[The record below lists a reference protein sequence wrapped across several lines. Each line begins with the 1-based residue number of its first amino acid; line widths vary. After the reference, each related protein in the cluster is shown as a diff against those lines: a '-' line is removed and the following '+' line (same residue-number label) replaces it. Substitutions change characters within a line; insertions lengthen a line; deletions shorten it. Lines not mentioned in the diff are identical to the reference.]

1 MEFKDYYKILGVDK
15 SASQDEIKKAF
26 RKLAMKYHPDK
37 NKGDKAS
44 EEKFKDINEAYEVLG
59 DPEKRKKY
67 DQLGDNWRYYQQY
80 GDPSQGFDWSQFT
93 NQGGQTYTY
102 SGNFEDVFGES
113 GFSDFFDLLF
123 GQGFRAGRTQR
134 TGRGAAMKGEDVE
147 AVMEI
152 TLQEAYYGTTRIF
165 KYGGESIKLNI
176 KPGIPD
182 GQLLKIPGKGGAGRF
197 GGQRGDLLVRI
208 RVLPDPKFERK
219 GDDLY
224 STLKIDLYTALLGG
238 KVQFKTLSK
247 TVKIDIPE
255 GTQNGKVLK
264 LPKMGMPR
272 YNSPS
277 QYGDLYLTIQ
287 IELPTNLS
295 NKEIALFKELRKIRY
310 GI

>member
-44 EEKFKDINEAYEVLG
+44 EEKFKDINEAYEVLS

-67 DQLGDNWRYYQQY
+67 DQLGDNWKYYQQY
-80 GDPSQGFDWSQFT
+80 GDPSQGFDWSQYT
-93 NQGGQTYTY
+93 SPGGHTYSY
-102 SGNFEDVFGES
+102 SGNFEDVFGEG
-113 GFSDFFDLLF
+113 GFSDFFELLF
-123 GQGFRAGRTQR
+123 GSGFKSGRGRR
-134 TGRGAAMKGEDVE
+134 TGTRTAMKGQDME
-147 AVMEI
+147 ATLEI

-165 KYGGESIKLNI
+165 KIGNESIKLNI
-176 KPGIPD
+176 KPGISD
-182 GQLLKIPGKGGAGRF
+182 EQLLKIPGKGSAGAF
-197 GGQRGDLLVRI
+197 GGQPGDLLIRI

-238 KVQFKTLSK
+238 KVEFKTLSK

-264 LPKMGMPR
+264 LAKMGMPR

-277 QYGDLYLTIQ
+277 QFGDLYLTIQ
-287 IELPTNLS
+287 VELPINLTA
-295 NKEIALFKELRKIRY
+295 KEKALFKELRKIRY
-310 GI
+310 GS

>member
-44 EEKFKDINEAYEVLG
+44 EEKFKDINEAYEVLS

-67 DQLGDNWRYYQQY
+67 DQLGDNWKYYQQY
-80 GDPSQGFDWSQFT
+80 GDPSQGFDWSQYT
-93 NQGGQTYTY
+93 SPGGHTYSY
-102 SGNFEDVFGES
+102 SGNFEDVFGEG
-113 GFSDFFDLLF
+113 GFSDFFELLF
-123 GQGFRAGRTQR
+123 GSGFKSGRSRR
-134 TGRGAAMKGEDVE
+134 TGTRTAMKGQDME
-147 AVMEI
+147 ATLEI

-165 KYGGESIKLNI
+165 KIGNESIKLNI
-176 KPGIPD
+176 KPGISD
-182 GQLLKIPGKGGAGRF
+182 EQLLKIPGKGSAGAF
-197 GGQRGDLLVRI
+197 GGQPGDLLIRI

-238 KVQFKTLSK
+238 KVEFKTLSK

-264 LPKMGMPR
+264 LAKMGMPR

-277 QYGDLYLTIQ
+277 QFGDLYLTIQ
-287 IELPTNLS
+287 VELPINLTA
-295 NKEIALFKELRKIRY
+295 KEKALFKELRKIRY
-310 GI
+310 GS